1 VLLDARSV
9 VHSNPKDTPS
19 GAHMA
24 RVIKQLGNV
33 EAMQRKIVH
42 RNVLDGGVE
51 LITKGEQ

>member
-1 VLLDARSV
+1 M
-9 VHSNPKDTPS
+9 HSNPKDTPS

-33 EAMQRKIVH
+33 EAMQRKTVH
-42 RNVLDGGVE
+42 RIVLDGGVE